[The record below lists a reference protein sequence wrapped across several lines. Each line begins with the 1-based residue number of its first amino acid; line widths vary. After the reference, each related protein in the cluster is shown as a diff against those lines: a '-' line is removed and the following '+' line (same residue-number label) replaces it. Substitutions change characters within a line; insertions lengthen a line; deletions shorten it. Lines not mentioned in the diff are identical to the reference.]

1 MLHSTF
7 KNLPSGSHADKNF
20 ILRLINLSSAGIG
33 LISVWRK
40 RKNHIPLQKTVFFQG
55 GGGDTEKKNL
65 PTPMCW
71 WDFDNVPQIG
81 FKGPKDHETNQQ
93 NCSCSFYKKLWGVQ
107 LGHSASESNQPGTS
121 TTDFNQERGRERETQ
136 RVTWTV
142 TSLSIYVCVCKV
154 KNNLQRFCLEFIT
167 ILTDTTSGGGER
179 GRWAALSRSGQ
190 FVISLQ

>member
-1 MLHSTF
+1 
-7 KNLPSGSHADKNF
+7 
-20 ILRLINLSSAGIG
+20 
-33 LISVWRK
+33 
-40 RKNHIPLQKTVFFQG
+40 
-55 GGGDTEKKNL
+55 
-65 PTPMCW
+65 MCW
-71 WDFDNVPQIG
+71 WDFDNVTQIG

-93 NCSCSFYKKLWGVQ
+93 NCSCSFCKKLWGVQ

-190 FVISLQ
+190 FVISLQQDSDMFKRSRLTLLYIIVPNDAGGRRRDCGSRCCVWAGWIAM